1 MKSREIFITKFDK
14 ERLEELISV
23 VDEFGKEDHQDL
35 FDLKKELS
43 RAKLI
48 SSEKIPSDVVTMNSK
63 VALSDIDT
71 SEEMT
76 YTIVFPKDANID
88 EGKISV
94 LAPMGTAMLGYRVGD
109 IIEWQVPAGK
119 RRIKIEKILYQPEA
133 SGDFHL

>member
-1 MKSREIFITKFDK
+1 
-14 ERLEELISV
+14 
-23 VDEFGKEDHQDL
+23 
-35 FDLKKELS
+35 
-43 RAKLI
+43 
-48 SSEKIPSDVVTMNSK
+48 MNSK

>member
-1 MKSREIFITKFDK
+1 MEAREIFITKFDK
-14 ERLEELISV
+14 ERLKELISV
-23 VDEFGKEDHQDL
+23 AYDFGKEEHKNL
-35 FDLKKELS
+35 SDLKDELS

-48 SSEKIPSDVVTMNSK
+48 ASEKIPSDVVTMNSK
-63 VALSDIDT
+63 VALRDINT
-71 SEEMT
+71 SEKMN

-94 LAPMGTAMLGYRVGD
+94 LAPLGTAMLGYRAGD
-109 IIEWQVPAGK
+109 VIEWQVPSGR